1 MPYRSV
7 NPATGEV
14 LKTFTEH
21 TDQEMMDA
29 LATADKAFVS
39 WAIRPIEERAK
50 VLSRDSQL
58 LHERKSD
65 LAKLATLEMDTCA
78 NRTCEV
84 GMEHATH
91 APYESFGYALKELTR
106 ER

>member
-1 MPYRSV
+1 
-7 NPATGEV
+7 
-14 LKTFTEH
+14 
-21 TDQEMMDA
+21 MMDA
-29 LATADKAFVS
+29 LATADKAFLS
-39 WAIRPIEERAK
+39 SGTRPIEERAN
-50 VLSRDSQL
+50 VFSSDSQL

-65 LAKLATLEMDTCA
+65 LAMLATLEMDTCVPM
-78 NRTCEV
+78 RTCEV